1 MFKDNPRAQQAFY
14 ETKFV
19 SFRCLKHAL
28 DCYLEK

>member
-19 SFRCLKHAL
+19 SFRCL
-28 DCYLEK
+28 